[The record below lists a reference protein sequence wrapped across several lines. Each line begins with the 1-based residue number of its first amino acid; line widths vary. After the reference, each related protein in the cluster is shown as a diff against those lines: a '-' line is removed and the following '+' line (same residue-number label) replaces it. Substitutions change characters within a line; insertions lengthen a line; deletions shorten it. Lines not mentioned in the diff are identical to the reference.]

1 MAYYANSWS
10 IVRNEDKLFKTTRG
24 SKQGGPLSPTFFSI
38 YGNELSS
45 RLKASSEAIW
55 FENRLINILYADD
68 ITLIALITH
77 GIQTLVRI
85 LEEYC
90 DEFEIQLNPEKTF
103 HMIILKYE

>member
-1 MAYYANSWS
+1 MVYYANSWS

-55 FENRLINILYADD
+55 FVKKKKKLLY
-68 ITLIALITH
+68 
-77 GIQTLVRI
+77 
-85 LEEYC
+85 
-90 DEFEIQLNPEKTF
+90 K
-103 HMIILKYE
+103 